1 MHQTTLNL
9 LKNFSLLVVED
20 DEIALMMIKQALKP
34 YVGSLY
40 TAKDGFEGLELFKK
54 YRVDMIVTDIHLP
67 GINGFEMIKEIQILK
82 PEQLFIVMTS
92 FDTDQNII
100 HSMHEGACNFLRKPI
115 DIKELQTALLM
126 VSSRISQKYTQ
137 LSESIMID
145 SSKELILKDGSPI
158 FLSQNHHKIF
168 WLLCY
173 NVERL
178 VTYDMVEDY
187 VYFGESVSKSTLHVA
202 IMRIK
207 QQLPGV
213 MIENIVNMGYSLKAL
228 HKIEG

>member
-126 VSSRISQKYTQ
+126 VSSRISC
-137 LSESIMID
+137 
-145 SSKELILKDGSPI
+145 
-158 FLSQNHHKIF
+158 HKTTIRF
-168 WLLCY
+168 
-173 NVERL
+173 
-178 VTYDMVEDY
+178 
-187 VYFGESVSKSTLHVA
+187 FGYCAT
-202 IMRIK
+202 I
-207 QQLPGV
+207 
-213 MIENIVNMGYSLKAL
+213 
-228 HKIEG
+228 